1 MFNISRGHLLFF
13 FIFLHFFSKAQDR
26 TNYALLWEI
35 QSPTSEKKSYLFG
48 TAHLKDPRVFDFSD
62 AMIPAIAQSEA
73 FALEVHPDS
82 VTGAISEYLIKT
94 ENSGLYRDVLSK
106 KEYGNL
112 NTRVIA
118 ATGKPLDSL
127 EYNSL
132 YHLESLLRPELDKV
146 DDRETFLDAYLY
158 GVAHTMDK
166 QIYGLEKLKDQMPEL
181 DSIPKDEL
189 RDSLLRL
196 IEMDEEKYREGVSNL
211 IDVYTTGNI
220 DRILF
225 MSQGL
230 LSIDKVMIRRN
241 QVMSKSM
248 KRIMETQSLFAAVGA
263 AHLPGEYGIINLLR
277 KDGYIVTN
285 VKSPFTAASNNFVV
299 KPNIKKWNSYED
311 ASLGYKVM
319 LPGVSQKM
327 PLKDGFEMNVQQDLI
342 SGVSF
347 FHVPMDLRSK
357 SVEDMKIITETVIS
371 RFTSTV
377 DTTNVTSSIVE
388 RNGKKIYQVIKKNPS
403 SSNFMRIEVFAEKGV
418 LYTFGAEYAQ
428 SETATATVE
437 AYFDSIIITE
447 AAPLK
452 IPEVEWKPFN
462 SSEGGFIVNLPG
474 EVKDISRESPNPQ
487 EPDGEP
493 YLLNLFMAQDIKND
507 YNYLIRFNNFPLG
520 YYLEN
525 ENAIADEFTKALI
538 NQGQGSRLISK
549 KKITYKGMPGYD
561 LEVKIQNKYN
571 SKLRYLSRGNKTY
584 LLLAQKINE
593 TDTASFDNPVFNS
606 FEIQDFEPAQFQT
619 ITAEDNAY
627 SFLFPTKT
635 REELTPINEYNSEY
649 KQSID
654 YFGLEENS
662 GDVFLVS
669 EVSLKPYFK
678 IKSKEEFY
686 DKYVALIKN
695 YGDSIYKQES
705 FRYQGLEAKD
715 FYLKNEST
723 TIVQKYRF
731 IIIGDK
737 VVTLSTFQT
746 PDQIEGDR
754 STSFMNGLKLVK
766 PKKFDVH
773 ASKSKA
779 IIKALR
785 SKDTT
790 HYNEAVGALDYYT
803 FEAEDEKLLQ
813 KSLYLNLPKDSL
825 YWGAKNLI
833 IYSLGSLGINS
844 SLDGL
849 KEYYLSD
856 KSSNSNKL
864 MTFQG
869 LSEIKTPESMEVYM
883 GLLLNHP
890 PKITNSDD
898 TDLLGAS
905 LDSLLTLQKHGLDI
919 LKIQENED
927 LRDLT
932 ISYFNRQIGKDTSN
946 SLPFLRKHT
955 NDILNYFYKDVNHYL
970 DTTVTKQSKINL
982 FTLSNYIAIID
993 TLEINNPSVLALSK
1007 RLFQEQK
1014 EVNHLSLTAFT
1025 YYINHAESLDKE
1037 EILAFIK
1044 PSYYRFEGI
1053 QALLEAGKDN
1063 LIPPTFLDS
1072 KAIAEIS
1079 LYNTVGYDDAY
1090 PDTITFKDNYTQDGL
1105 VYKAF
1110 IYTFDSDDQ
1119 VGKEYLGL
1127 VLDEEFSRESP
1138 AQFSVFYQYDEF
1150 LEGDWKLLAKQIID
1164 SYN

>member
-1 MFNISRGHLLFF
+1 MFNISRGLLLFL
-13 FIFLHFFSKAQDR
+13 FISLHFISKAQDR
-26 TNYALLWEI
+26 SNYALLWEI
-35 QSPTSEKKSYLFG
+35 KSPSSDKISYLFG

-94 ENSGLYRDVLSK
+94 ENSGLYRDVLTK
-106 KEYGNL
+106 EEYGKL

-118 ATGKPLDSL
+118 ETGKPLDSL

-132 YHLESLLRPELDKV
+132 YHLESLLRPELDKI
-146 DDRETFLDAYLY
+146 DDKETFLDAYLY

-166 QIYGLEKLKDQMPEL
+166 QIYGLEKLKDQMPDL
-181 DSIPKDEL
+181 DSIPTDEL
-189 RDSLLRL
+189 RNSLLNL
-196 IEMDEEKYREGVSNL
+196 IEMDEEKYREGVANL

-220 DRILF
+220 DRILL
-225 MSQGL
+225 MSQGMFT
-230 LSIDKVMIRRN
+230 IDKVMISRN
-241 QVMSKSM
+241 QVMAKSM
-248 KRIMETQSLFAAVGA
+248 KRIMDTQSLFAAVGA

-277 KDGYIVTN
+277 KDGYIVTK

-299 KPNIKKWNSYED
+299 KPNIKKWKSYED
-311 ASLGYKVM
+311 DSLGYKIM
-319 LPGVSQKM
+319 LPGVSQRM
-327 PLKDGFEMNVQQDLI
+327 PIKEGFAMKVQQDLI

-377 DTTNVTSSIVE
+377 ETTNVTSAIVE

-403 SSNFMRIEVFAEKGV
+403 NDNFTRIEIVAVKGV
-418 LYTFGAEYAQ
+418 LYTFGAEYTE
-428 SETATATVE
+428 SETATATVD
-437 AYFDSIIITE
+437 AYFDSIVITE
-447 AAPLK
+447 AVPLK
-452 IPEVEWKPFN
+452 IPDVEWKPFD
-462 SSEGGFIVNLPG
+462 SPEGGFIVDLPG
-474 EVKDISRESPNPQ
+474 EVRDISRESPNPQ
-487 EPDGEP
+487 EPEGEP
-493 YLLNLFMAQDIKND
+493 YTLNLFMAQDLKND
-507 YNYLIRFNNFPLG
+507 YNYLVRYNNFPLG

-525 ENAIADEFTKALI
+525 ENAIADEFASSLI
-538 NQGQGSRLISK
+538 NQGQGSTLISK
-549 KKITYKGMPGYD
+549 KKITYKGMHGYD
-561 LEVKIQNKYN
+561 LEIKIQNKYN
-571 SKLRYLSRGNKTY
+571 SKLRYLTRGNKTY

-606 FEIQDFEPAQFQT
+606 FEIQDFKPAIYQT
-619 ITAEDNAY
+619 ITNDDNAY
-627 SFLFPTKT
+627 SFLFPKKSGN
-635 REELTPINEYNSEY
+635 ELTPINEYNSEY

-686 DKYVALIKN
+686 DKYVDLIKN

-705 FRYQGLEAKD
+705 FRYEGIEAKD
-715 FYLKNEST
+715 YYLKNKKT

-731 IIIGDK
+731 VFIGDK
-737 VVTLSTFQT
+737 VVTLSTYQ
-746 PDQIEGDR
+746 PLDQIDGER
-754 STSFMNGLKLVK
+754 SNSIMDGLKLLK

-790 HYNEAVGALDYYT
+790 LYKEAVGALDYYT

-813 KSLYLNLPKDSL
+813 KSLYLDLPNDSL

-833 IYSLGSLGINS
+833 IYSLGSLRLNS
-844 SLDGL
+844 SIDKL
-849 KEYYLSD
+849 KEFYLSD
-856 KSSNSNKL
+856 KSSNFNKL

-869 LSEIKTPESMEVYM
+869 LSEIKTPESMNVYVD
-883 GLLLNHP
+883 LLLDHP
-890 PKITNSDD
+890 PKITKNNDGD
-898 TDLLGAS
+898 ILGYS
-905 LDSLLTLQKHGLDI
+905 LDSLLTLPKHGLDI
-919 LKIQENED
+919 LKIQENDE
-927 LRDLT
+927 LRSLT
-932 ISYFNRQIGKDTSN
+932 ISYFNRQLRKDTLN
-946 SLPFLRKHT
+946 ALPFVRKHT
-955 NDILNYFYKDVNHYL
+955 NHFLKYFEKDATHYL
-970 DTTVTKQSKINL
+970 DTTATHMSKVDL
-982 FTLSNYIAIID
+982 FTLSNYINIID
-993 TLEINNPSVLALSK
+993 TLAINNPSVLALTK
-1007 RLFQEQK
+1007 RLFQDQK
-1014 EVNHLSLTAFT
+1014 EVNHLSLKSFT
-1025 YYINHAESLDKE
+1025 YFINHAESLDKE
-1037 EILAFIK
+1037 EILSFIK
-1044 PSYYRFEGI
+1044 PQYYRFEGI
-1053 QALLEAGKDN
+1053 QALLEAGKDE
-1063 LIPPTFLDS
+1063 LIPPSYLSS

-1079 LYNTVGYDDAY
+1079 LYNAVGYDDGY
-1090 PDTITFKDNYTQDGL
+1090 PDTISFKDNYTQDGL

-1110 IYTFDSDDQ
+1110 IYTFDSEDK

-1138 AQFSVFYQYDEF
+1138 AQFSVFYQYDE
-1150 LEGDWKLLAKQIID
+1150 LSEGDWKLLAKQIID